1 MKVDPIDYPSPM
13 RQKQRRFPSAI
24 AWRIAGLFLAAACSS
39 PAPNNTPASSG
50 GQGVATGGYTSASG
64 GSPSSGGAL
73 ATGGQLATGGVATG
87 GSATSTGGSGG
98 QVATGGTAS
107 GGTQATGGSSSGGS
121 VSLGGRSSGGAT
133 GSGGVSV
140 ASGGTVSSGGVAAGG
155 ATATGGAQATGG
167 SSSTGGAAAGG
178 TVSAGGAGAG
188 GAGGGTACDV
198 PKNIQ
203 WSSTAPIISPVGDA
217 SHPLSAVKDPTVVRY
232 NNLWHVFGSTV
243 TAAGVYSMF
252 YTSFANWTDAPSAK
266 LTFLDQTPELSGY
279 TAAPQVFYFSPQKKW
294 YLVYQ
299 SGPPM
304 YSTNSDVASAKGW
317 TAPKAFYSST
327 PAVLNNGWLDFWVIC
342 DAQNCHMFFSDDHGR
357 FYKSKTTLGSFPSGF
372 GDPVIVMQDS
382 DAGRLFEASNVYKVD
397 GIDKYLALIEA
408 YDSTSNWRRYFRSW
422 TATSLEGPWTVL
434 HDTAAAPFAG
444 NKNVAFDGTAWTT
457 DISHGDAVRSS
468 YDETMKIDACH
479 LQFLYQ
485 GFDPNADTSNY
496 NSIPWKL
503 GLLTAK

>member
-1 MKVDPIDYPSPM
+1 MVE
-13 RQKQRRFPSAI
+13 
-24 AWRIAGLFLAAACSS
+24 ACSS
-39 PAPNNTPASSG
+39 AAPNNTPPSSG
-50 GQGVATGGYTSASG
+50 GQGVATGGAS
-64 GSPSSGGAL
+64 
-73 ATGGQLATGGVATG
+73 ATGGQVATGGVATG
-87 GSATSTGGSGG
+87 GAVTSTGGAGG
-98 QVATGGTAS
+98 YAAAGGTAS
-107 GGTQATGGSSSGGS
+107 GGTQVAGGSASGGATP
-121 VSLGGRSSGGAT
+121 LGGTSSGGALENGGMRAT
-133 GSGGVSV
+133 GGV
-140 ASGGTVSSGGVAAGG
+140 ASGGTVSSGGTAAGG
-155 ATATGGAQATGG
+155 GAATGGVKA
-167 SSSTGGAAAGG
+167 TGGAAAGG
-178 TVSAGGAGAG
+178 TVSVGGAG

-198 PKNIQ
+198 PKSIQ
-203 WSSTAPIISPVGDA
+203 WSSTAPIISAVGDS

-243 TAAGVYSMF
+243 TATGVYSMF
-252 YTSFANWTDAPSAK
+252 YTSFVDWTDAPSAK
-266 LTFLDQTPELSGY
+266 LTFLDQTPGLGGY
-279 TAAPQVFYFSPQKKW
+279 TAAPQVFYFSSQKKW

-304 YSTNSDVASAKGW
+304 YSTNSDIASAKGW

-327 PAVLNNGWLDFWVIC
+327 PAILNNGWLDFWVIC
-342 DAQNCHMFFSDDHGR
+342 DTQYCHMFFSDDHGR

-397 GIDKYLALIEA
+397 GTDKYLALIEA
-408 YDSTSNWRRYFRSW
+408 YDSTSNWKRYFRSW
-422 TATSLEGPWTVL
+422 TATSLDGPWTVL

-468 YDETMKIDACH
+468 SDETMKIDPCH

-485 GFDPNADTSNY
+485 GFDPKADTSDY